1 MTSFLSA
8 TVFLAIN
15 VTGMGFGM
23 DVVFGTNL
31 PLLIGIGLI
40 PGALA
45 IIIMIPLAETP
56 KYLLISRND
65 REAAME
71 SLIFYRGES
80 PRNEEIMEEILKES
94 DEEHG
99 MPLMEAIMKVFKT
112 PHLRQAFILG
122 VLIVQEAYSN
132 SYPNT
137 AIVTFQ
143 NYVNNSYI
151 SRGIEGGIPDGI
163 YTWIWSAI
171 LNVWFLGYLLGV
183 FLTPRCTDNY
193 GRKTALLIANVLSVI
208 GTVVSTVAVVFPV
221 PELLFL
227 GRIVS
232 SISCGI
238 SFGTLILFLQE
249 TTPTELRGMT
259 SFLSATVFLA
269 INVTGMGFGMDVV
282 FGTNLPLLIGIG
294 LIPGALAIIIMIPLA
309 ETPKYLLISRND
321 REAAM
326 ESLIFYRGE
335 SPRNEEIM
343 EEILKESD
351 EEHGMPLMEAIMK
364 VFKTPHLRQAF
375 ILGVLI
381 VQVVVGIWPII
392 YLSTDFLSAHFS
404 PTFAQVGS
412 FVFIVADFLASIP
425 GMFVVERFGR
435 RPLLISFGILN
446 TAALGPIA
454 WFITSELAPQHFRS
468 LIQSMV
474 FSFNTVVNFTFV
486 TLPIYRAINVWG
498 FIPLFI
504 IPSTLCLIYIY
515 KYLPETKGHEI
526 HEIIDKLK
534 DRHNRK
540 KSYPANSECSQETT
554 HTISISSSVSD
565 PSIFLAGM
573 EKSNKNI
580 PIISE
585 EDCAGPRTLFA
596 LHA

>member
-1 MTSFLSA
+1 MLAPRGSA
-8 TVFLAIN
+8 TKIVLLCTAVSAF
-15 VTGMGFGM
+15 
-23 DVVFGTNL
+23 TN
-31 PLLIGIGLI
+31 
-40 PGALA
+40 
-45 IIIMIPLAETP
+45 
-56 KYLLISRND
+56 
-65 REAAME
+65 
-71 SLIFYRGES
+71 F
-80 PRNEEIMEEILKES
+80 
-94 DEEHG
+94 
-99 MPLMEAIMKVFKT
+99 
-112 PHLRQAFILG
+112 
-122 VLIVQEAYSN
+122 QEAYSN

-221 PELLFL
+221 PELLFI

-249 TTPTELRGMT
+249 ATPTELRGMT

-282 FGTNLPLLIGIG
+282 FGTNLPLLIGEDDFSVSLKSKQTQMITGIG

-446 TAALGPIA
+446 TLALCA
-454 WFITSELAPQHFRS
+454 YCLFDRL
-468 LIQSMV
+468 
-474 FSFNTVVNFTFV
+474 SFYVHPNFKYGCLVALVAYGTTYGFV

-580 PIISE
+580 PMY
-585 EDCAGPRTLFA
+585 TLA
-596 LHA
+596 DAI